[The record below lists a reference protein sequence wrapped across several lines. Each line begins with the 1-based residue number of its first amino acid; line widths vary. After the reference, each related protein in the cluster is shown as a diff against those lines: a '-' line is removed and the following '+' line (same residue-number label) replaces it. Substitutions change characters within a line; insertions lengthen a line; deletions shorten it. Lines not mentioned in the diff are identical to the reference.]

1 MQRFLSFLQS
11 KAVLDGKFIE
21 MVTSSV
27 EELTLYKLDYLYT
40 ENQSINNIYF
50 LLDGFVSSSERIE
63 GRDILTN
70 FWEPMTFI
78 VPDSIVRR
86 TYFESTGKIQLQ
98 EDSSLIKIRTSDILK
113 SLRHPS
119 GQYLY
124 NFFINAELQ
133 RRHFQTRFLRL
144 CTVKERIR
152 YLSDRHPVVFRYL
165 SHEQLAS
172 FVGTS
177 RPNLTNLLSE
187 ITRGG

>member
-63 GRDILTN
+63 GRDILAN

-98 EDSSLIKIRTSDILK
+98 EDSSLIKIRTSEIWNCNSLLETFFFYVKVSLSLK
-113 SLRHPS
+113 LLFPTGS
-119 GQYLY
+119 
-124 NFFINAELQ
+124 
-133 RRHFQTRFLRL
+133 FQ
-144 CTVKERIR
+144 
-152 YLSDRHPVVFRYL
+152 LSR
-165 SHEQLAS
+165 A
-172 FVGTS
+172 
-177 RPNLTNLLSE
+177 
-187 ITRGG
+187 